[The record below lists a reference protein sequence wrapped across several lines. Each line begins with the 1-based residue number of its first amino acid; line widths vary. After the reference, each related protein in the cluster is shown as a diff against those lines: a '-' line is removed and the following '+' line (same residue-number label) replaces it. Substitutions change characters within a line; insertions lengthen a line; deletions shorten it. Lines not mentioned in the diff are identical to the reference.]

1 MLVCLITDLLM
12 SSTVLDKK
20 VKSTTLNY
28 VNLFE
33 Y

>member
-12 SSTVLDKK
+12 SSTVLGKK